1 MKELQ
6 LKIWWAVSLVM
17 LWPMIRAVI
26 VESTRLLTCRHS
38 GNFLHLCCQ
47 GVLDAPRCVISLQF
61 CYHQYSSLFIRVG
74 FSISKRFKLIN
85 MTTGVLLHSDNS
97 AKNLKKALTSQHYCS
112 GILRYYY
119 VTRWTLSL
127 RVDGLLLPFI
137 SLWSTSGPPPTI
149 EILGSFII

>member
-74 FSISKRFKLIN
+74 FSISKRCSSIWQLESFYIVIIQPKIWKRPWLANIIAVAFFA
-85 MTTGVLLHSDNS
+85 TTMWPGGHS
-97 AKNLKKALTSQHYCS
+97 A
-112 GILRYYY
+112 
-119 VTRWTLSL
+119 W
-127 RVDGLLLPFI
+127 GLMDCCCH
-137 SLWSTSGPPPTI
+137 SSHCGPP
-149 EILGSFII
+149 LVHLLQLKFWVLS